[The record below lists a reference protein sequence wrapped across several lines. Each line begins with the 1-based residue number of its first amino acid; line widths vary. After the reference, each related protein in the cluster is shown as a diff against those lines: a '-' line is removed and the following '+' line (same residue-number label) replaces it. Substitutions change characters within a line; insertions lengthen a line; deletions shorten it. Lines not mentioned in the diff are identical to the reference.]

1 MRTWHTFP
9 WRKSDER
16 AERPCESVPLAAND
30 RKTIPSID
38 PPWCKTRREW
48 RKGTCIARRSACNCP
63 EREGE
68 RERPD
73 NARFIAAR
81 ILSESDSPPRRSSI
95 YEAGEGANRND
106 KPFES
111 RSSRESGR
119 AVGRGID
126 MVKLC
131 DEKEEKEDGRDGSID
146 RFRAGWIEKQWSI
159 LLPDFREI

>member
-16 AERPCESVPLAAND
+16 AERPCESVPLAASD

-126 MVKLC
+126 TVKLC
-131 DEKEEKEDGRDGSID
+131 DGREGGWTRRLDRSISRRLD
-146 RFRAGWIEKQWSI
+146 WEAMLDSSSRF
-159 LLPDFREI
+159 